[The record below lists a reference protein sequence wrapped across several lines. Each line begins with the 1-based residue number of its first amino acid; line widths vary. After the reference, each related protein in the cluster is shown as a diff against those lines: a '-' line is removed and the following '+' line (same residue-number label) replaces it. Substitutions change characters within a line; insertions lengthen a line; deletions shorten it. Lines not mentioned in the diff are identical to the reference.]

1 MTRGFLAAL
10 TVASIALASC
20 RTASDVSLQTRAA
33 GSAQERV
40 ELLRSVR
47 AGAPSLAAFSKI
59 RVTSGGRVTTFSA
72 RIVSSRNGALLI
84 NVYSPLGT
92 ELATLFASGSSA
104 VVFNHVEQTWW
115 EGPLSTIAASSPIFT
130 FLSNLTPAD
139 AGSILLG
146 YVSPRATAT
155 CEASDGA
162 ACVTDGSARYV
173 VTSDGLAAVGA
184 SGLRAT
190 YDPPA
195 DPPAHAVLELAG
207 VTIDV
212 RHNEIVQRRDEVSK
226 PAVPPG
232 YRCCVLPKLQ

>member
-1 MTRGFLAAL
+1 MRRKFLAGL

-20 RTASDVSLQTRAA
+20 RTASDVSLQARAA
-33 GSAQERV
+33 GSAEERV

-47 AGAPSLAAFSKI
+47 ASAPSLAAFSKI
-59 RVTSGGRVTTFSA
+59 RVTAGGRSTGFSA
-72 RIVSSRNGALLI
+72 RIVSSRSGSLLI

-92 ELATLFASGSSA
+92 ELATLFANGSSA
-104 VVFNHVEQTWW
+104 LVFNHVEQTWW

-146 YVSPRATAT
+146 YPPLRASVPCEATAG
-155 CEASDGA
+155 S
-162 ACVTDGSARYV
+162 ACVSEGSARYV
-173 VTSDGLAAVGA
+173 VAVGGLAAVNA
-184 SGLRAT
+184 PGLRVT

-195 DPPAHAVLELAG
+195 DPATHAFLELAA

-212 RHNEIVQRRDEVSK
+212 RHNEIVQRRDEVRQ
-226 PAVPPG
+226 PAVPAG
-232 YRCCVLPKLQ
+232 YRCCVLPTVQ